1 MYKNLKKVMKFCLYS
16 TILRFNP
23 RIYLKHA
30 MSSHYRACPD
40 NLDPRVRLSVT
51 PEDDKSRGRRLR
63 VTPEDDKSRGRRL
76 RVTPED
82 DESRGKMLLDI
93 NNVI

>member
-1 MYKNLKKVMKFCLYS
+1 MYKNLKKFMKFCLYS

-30 MSSHYRACPD
+30 MSSHYRTCSE

-51 PEDDKSRGRRLR
+51 PEDDKSRERRLR
-63 VTPEDDKSRGRRL
+63 GKPMMA
-76 RVTPED
+76 RVG
-82 DESRGKMLLDI
+82 GKCYLVSIM
-93 NNVI
+93 

>member
-30 MSSHYRACPD
+30 MSSHYRTCSE

-63 VTPEDDKSRGRRL
+63 GTPEDGKNW
-76 RVTPED
+76 
-82 DESRGKMLLDI
+82 GKMLLDI